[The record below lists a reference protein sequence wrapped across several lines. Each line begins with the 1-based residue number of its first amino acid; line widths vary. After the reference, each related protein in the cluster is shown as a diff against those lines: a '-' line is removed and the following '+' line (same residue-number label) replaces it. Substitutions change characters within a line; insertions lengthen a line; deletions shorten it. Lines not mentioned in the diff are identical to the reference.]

1 MVQAQVSTEIEHSD
15 FWQQNNFFHA
25 TTEVML
31 WSYTFKDILNK
42 RDVLIK
48 MENMHKK
55 HQACAYLIFR
65 LWAESQTKIQLYI
78 V

>member
-31 WSYTFKDILNK
+31 
-42 RDVLIK
+42 
-48 MENMHKK
+48 
-55 HQACAYLIFR
+55 
-65 LWAESQTKIQLYI
+65 
-78 V
+78 